1 MEEQDVRIN
10 WKVNDRIRNK
20 ETGKPFLVLHVSK
33 YYCQLVDLE
42 DKQPLVQPLILLQ
55 RNFADYAKDQDMELV
70 KKKSS
75 IMEWEFHP
83 VYL

>member
-1 MEEQDVRIN
+1 MCVECNTILNVKQLGN
-10 WKVNDRIRNK
+10 QSK
-20 ETGKPFLVLHVSK
+20 EVTKGSHHVSK

-55 RNFADYAKDQDMELV
+55 RNFGDYAKDQDMELVV